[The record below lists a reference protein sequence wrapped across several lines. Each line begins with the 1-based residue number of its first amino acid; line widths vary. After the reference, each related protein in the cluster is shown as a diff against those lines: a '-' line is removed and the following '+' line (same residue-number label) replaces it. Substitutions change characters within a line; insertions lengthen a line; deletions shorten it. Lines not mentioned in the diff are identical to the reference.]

1 MTKEGSATY
10 IDSPIDYNSYD
21 GLPYYRQFANGTH
34 MTEQLNKAAP
44 ISGTTWKDVS
54 SGTARNLPTN
64 PSLPPPIFPN

>member
-34 MTEQLNKAAP
+34 MTEQLNKADP
-44 ISGTTWKDVS
+44 IFGTTCKDVS
-54 SGTARNLPTN
+54 TGSATNLSTN
-64 PSLPPPIFPN
+64 LSLPPPFFPH